1 MFDWSAKKYGTSA
14 KQFICNK
21 LSKRLSLIVLIPFCF
36 ICTIHFGHGADF
48 VIQKKR
54 DIFERKISE
63 IAGQYIGIR
72 YEFGRDFEKSG
83 AVDNSHL
90 FCLIYAQAAEQSGL
104 VFAGYM
110 PMEMLLKNTVEVEH
124 NDLKAGDLMV
134 LINGLA
140 AMIYKFENGDKFYLI
155 YASGKRREVISFNS
169 QNVVFEAYWQ
179 KNLKG
184 YFRLS
189 KSMLWPQN

>member
-1 MFDWSAKKYGTSA
+1 VS
-14 KQFICNK
+14 
-21 LSKRLSLIVLIPFCF
+21 VLF
-36 ICTIHFGHGADF
+36 ICTIHLGYASYTQVFE
-48 VIQKKR
+48 KKR

-72 YEFGRDFEKSG
+72 YEFGGNFEKSG

-104 VFAGYM
+104 VFAEYM
-110 PMEMLLKNTVEVEH
+110 TMDTLLKNTVEVERH
-124 NDLKAGDLMV
+124 DLKIGDLMV

-140 AMIYKFENGDKFYLI
+140 AMIYKFENRDKFYLI
-155 YASGKRREVISFNS
+155 YASGIRREVISFNS
-169 QNVVFEAYWQ
+169 QNVVFEAYWL

>member
-1 MFDWSAKKYGTSA
+1 MRQNSF
-14 KQFICNK
+14 NK
-21 LSKRLSLIVLIPFCF
+21 VSVNFSLIILVSVLF
-36 ICTIHFGHGADF
+36 ICTIHLGYASYTQVFE
-48 VIQKKR
+48 KKR

-72 YEFGRDFEKSG
+72 YEFGGNFEKSG

-104 VFAGYM
+104 VFAEYM
-110 PMEMLLKNTVEVEH
+110 TMDTLLKNTVEVERH
-124 NDLKAGDLMV
+124 DLKIGDLMV

-140 AMIYKFENGDKFYLI
+140 AMIYKFENRDKFYLI
-155 YASGKRREVISFNS
+155 YASGRRREVISFNS
-169 QNVVFEAYWQ
+169 QNVVFEAYWL

>member
-1 MFDWSAKKYGTSA
+1 VS
-14 KQFICNK
+14 
-21 LSKRLSLIVLIPFCF
+21 VLF
-36 ICTIHFGHGADF
+36 ICTIHLGYASYTQVFE
-48 VIQKKR
+48 KKR

-72 YEFGRDFEKSG
+72 YEFGGNFEKSG

-104 VFAGYM
+104 VFAEYM
-110 PMEMLLKNTVEVEH
+110 TMDTLLKNTVEVERH
-124 NDLKAGDLMV
+124 DLKIGDLMV

-140 AMIYKFENGDKFYLI
+140 AMIYKFENRDKFYLI
-155 YASGKRREVISFNS
+155 YTSGIRREVISFNS
-169 QNVVFEAYWQ
+169 QNVVFEAYWL

>member
-1 MFDWSAKKYGTSA
+1 MGSSLRQNSSNT
-14 KQFICNK
+14 
-21 LSKRLSLIVLIPFCF
+21 LSVRYSLIILVLIFL
-36 ICTIHFGHGADF
+36 ICTIHLGEASYILG
-48 VIQKKR
+48 IEKR
-54 DIFERKISE
+54 REIYERKVSE
-63 IAGQYIGIR
+63 IAEKYIGIKC
-72 YEFGRDFEKSG
+72 EFGGDFEKTS

-90 FCLIYAQAAEQSGL
+90 FCLIYALAAEQSGL

-110 PMEMLLKNTVEVEH
+110 PMDMLLKNTVEVER

-140 AMIYKFENGDKFYLI
+140 AMIYKFENPDKFYLI
-155 YASGKRREVISFNS
+155 YASEKRREVISFNS
-169 QNVVFEAYWQ
+169 QNVVFEAYWL

-189 KSMLWPQN
+189 ESMLRLKN

>member
-1 MFDWSAKKYGTSA
+1 VS
-14 KQFICNK
+14 
-21 LSKRLSLIVLIPFCF
+21 VLF
-36 ICTIHFGHGADF
+36 ICTIHLGYASYTQVFE
-48 VIQKKR
+48 KKR

-72 YEFGRDFEKSG
+72 YEFGGNFEKSG

-104 VFAGYM
+104 VFAEYM
-110 PMEMLLKNTVEVEH
+110 TMDTLLKNTVEVERH
-124 NDLKAGDLMV
+124 DLKIGDLMV

-140 AMIYKFENGDKFYLI
+140 AMIYKFENRDKFYLI
-155 YASGKRREVISFNS
+155 YASGRRREVISFNS
-169 QNVVFEAYWQ
+169 QNVVFEAYWL

>member
-1 MFDWSAKKYGTSA
+1 MS
-14 KQFICNK
+14 
-21 LSKRLSLIVLIPFCF
+21 VLF
-36 ICTIHFGHGADF
+36 ICTIHLGYASYTQVFE
-48 VIQKKR
+48 KKR

-72 YEFGRDFEKSG
+72 YEFGGNFEKSG

-104 VFAGYM
+104 VFAEYM
-110 PMEMLLKNTVEVEH
+110 TMDTLLKNTVEVERH
-124 NDLKAGDLMV
+124 DLKIGDLMV

-140 AMIYKFENGDKFYLI
+140 AMIYKFENRDKFYLI
-155 YASGKRREVISFNS
+155 YASGRRREVISFNS
-169 QNVVFEAYWQ
+169 QNVVFEAYWL

>member
-1 MFDWSAKKYGTSA
+1 VS
-14 KQFICNK
+14 
-21 LSKRLSLIVLIPFCF
+21 VLF
-36 ICTIHFGHGADF
+36 ICTIHLGYASYTQVFE
-48 VIQKKR
+48 KKR

-72 YEFGRDFEKSG
+72 YEFGGNFEKSG

-110 PMEMLLKNTVEVEH
+110 TMDTLLKNTVEVERH
-124 NDLKAGDLMV
+124 DLKIGDLMV

-140 AMIYKFENGDKFYLI
+140 AMIYKFENRDKFYLI
-155 YASGKRREVISFNS
+155 YASGRRREVISFNS
-169 QNVVFEAYWQ
+169 QNVVFEAYWL